1 MLLSQLEL
9 IYQIYGVPISVFD
22 LDGTCKK
29 LIPDKNFNGAFKLSD
44 IPEWTHFSSFTNQVC
59 CLVTDSL
66 LLLGFIPD
74 FSNKQ
79 IIVLGPAT
87 TVEMNSVSLK
97 HFTGQISSSYSK
109 EIALAISSTLASM
122 KLTDLHQFKA
132 TLSLIESLL
141 GVEIH
146 DIKTINEY
154 STNLT
159 QKNALEKV
167 TNAITTEINFDDH
180 DYTDTD
186 IQDRILFYISHGM
199 VENLENLV
207 IPEQFM
213 ESMNRLSLRYAKNS
227 LIVLNSLSQRAAL
240 SAGVPLRSTDSLG
253 RAFSDQIESSPDVES
268 LIQLSA
274 RMFIP
279 AAYAR
284 LVRDV
289 NIPGNTSRDIRTVI
303 IYVQNHFREQI
314 TVKKLAEL
322 VNLSEE
328 HLSRKFKSET
338 GMTLKSFIVKEKIHE
353 AEALLRFTDLS
364 LSSISEILSFSSQSW
379 FQTAFKKQTGKTPM
393 EYRKEA

>member
-1 MLLSQLEL
+1 
-9 IYQIYGVPISVFD
+9 
-22 LDGTCKK
+22 
-29 LIPDKNFNGAFKLSD
+29 
-44 IPEWTHFSSFTNQVC
+44 
-59 CLVTDSL
+59 
-66 LLLGFIPD
+66 
-74 FSNKQ
+74 
-79 IIVLGPAT
+79 
-87 TVEMNSVSLK
+87 
-97 HFTGQISSSYSK
+97 
-109 EIALAISSTLASM
+109 M

-146 DIKTINEY
+146 DIKTISEY

-159 QKNALEKV
+159 QINALEKV
-167 TNAITTEINFDDH
+167 TNAITTEIAFDDH

-213 ESMNRLSLRYAKNS
+213 ESMNRLSLRYVKNS